1 MSTPSKY
8 LRLHAIFFTVMAVM
22 VLIGCGAG
30 KKQSNP
36 SEIRAGDHL
45 TSFSQE
51 ITSPVHE
58 FQVAGGGTYP
68 LDVTVKNISAEP
80 WFGGGHPATVD
91 VSYRWLDD
99 KGNTLPIEGNRAQFD
114 RPEIRPGE
122 SDSLK
127 LQVVAPAA
135 PGSYSLWVSM
145 VQEGV
150 DWFYMRGAK
159 PLVVQVT
166 VT

>member
-1 MSTPSKY
+1 M
-8 LRLHAIFFTVMAVM
+8 
-22 VLIGCGAG
+22 LIGCKAE
-30 KKQSNP
+30 KKQSNQ
-36 SEIRAGDHL
+36 SEIQRGDHL

-51 ITSPVHE
+51 ITSPIHE

-80 WFGGGHPATVD
+80 WFSGGQPATVD

-127 LQVVAPAA
+127 LQVVAPAT